1 MAQFPP
7 MIAPAV
13 GYRVEG
19 VADGRSAVIKCPV
32 EGLLNG
38 VFNLEGDNDMRYY
51 QDNFMSK
58 RMYFRSS
65 PNSSHVH
72 HPIHTPSQHT

>member
-1 MAQFPP
+1 MTQFPP

-19 VADGRSAVIKCPV
+19 VANGPSAVVKCQV

-58 RMYFRSS
+58 RMHIT
-65 PNSSHVH
+65 SHYIFVH
-72 HPIHTPSQHT
+72 IIM

>member
-1 MAQFPP
+1 MAQYPP

-19 VADGRSAVIKCPV
+19 VAEGPAAVVKVPT
-32 EGLLNG
+32 EGILNG
-38 VFNLEGDNDMRYY
+38 VFNLEGDNDHKYY

-58 RMYFRSS
+58 RMHISVTLLTSS
-65 PNSSHVH
+65 L
-72 HPIHTPSQHT
+72 TLYLT

>member
-1 MAQFPP
+1 

-19 VADGRSAVIKCPV
+19 VADGPSDVVKVPTG

-38 VFNLEGDNDMRYY
+38 VFNLEGDNDKKYY
-51 QDNFMSK
+51 QDNFMAK
-58 RMYFRSS
+58 RM
-65 PNSSHVH
+65 
-72 HPIHTPSQHT
+72 